1 MKTPHLLPALAALGI
16 GAAVLGGW
24 WADARRFEAERIH
37 ALATPAFIR
46 AMPDRAALQREALRH
61 EDLLPVYGSSELVAV
76 DPYHAGVLFRE
87 YPTGFT
93 IFPVGQQAICSL
105 LHVQKLASAGSA
117 LRGKKVVVSY
127 TAETFFEDPTVKRSW
142 YEGNFSPA
150 HAGELAFSVDLSPEV
165 KRYFARR
172 MLLYPET
179 LDKDPLLR
187 FALEKLADDSPDSR
201 LLYYATLPLG
211 KLRNRILSLQDHRLA
226 VRVLRQTTRP
236 EVANPERRPGVSD
249 WPALL
254 ARADRDYR
262 RRTTTNPF
270 GFDDNVWKIWLGRH
284 MARYQRTPDSD
295 DVLLSKMEAACE
307 WADLDALLRALREL
321 GAEPLV
327 LIVPPNATYLARGG
341 ITPRALDLFHAKIR
355 AVAGAR
361 GVPVVDFAEHEN
373 DKYFFC
379 DQCHLSSR
387 GWVYYARV
395 LDAFYHGERG
405 EGLTAA
411 AKPLRGFESLPPLTA
426 PGR

>member
-16 GAAVLGGW
+16 GAALLGGW
-24 WADARRFEAERIH
+24 WADARRFEAERVA
-37 ALATPAFIR
+37 ALATPRFIR
-46 AMPDRAALQREALRH
+46 FVPDRAALQREALRH
-61 EDLLPVYGSSELVAV
+61 DDLLPVLGSSELVMV
-76 DPYHAGVLFRE
+76 DPYHAGVLLGD
-87 YPTGFT
+87 YPTGFAV
-93 IFPVGQQAICSL
+93 FPVGNNAICSL
-105 LHVQKLASAGSA
+105 LHVQKLASAGTL

-142 YEGNFSPA
+142 YDGNFSPV

-165 KRYFARR
+165 KRYLARR

-201 LLYYATLPLG
+201 LLYYALLPLG
-211 KLRNRILSLQDHRLA
+211 KLRNRILGLQDHHLA
-226 VRVLRQTTRP
+226 VRFLRQATTAADAAPPRRP
-236 EVANPERRPGVSD
+236 ANPD
-249 WPALL
+249 WQALL
-254 ARADRDYR
+254 TEADNDYR

-270 GFDDNVWKIWLGRH
+270 GFDDGAWKLWLGRH
-284 MARYQRTPDSD
+284 MRRHHNFFSD
-295 DVLLSKMEAACE
+295 DFLLHNMDAACE
-307 WADLDALLRALREL
+307 WADFDVLLRALREL

-327 LIVPPNATYLARGG
+327 LIVPPNATYLAHGA
-341 ITPRALDLFHAKIR
+341 ITPRALDLFHARIR

-361 GVPVVDFAEHEN
+361 GVPVVDFADHEN

-405 EGLTAA
+405 AGLIAA
-411 AKPLRGFESLPPLTA
+411 AKPLCGLELRPPA
-426 PGR
+426 AVPRR